1 MALNESAAGI
11 RPTISCA
18 AFGNNRVYTVGTQS
32 WWLTLRVGNKR
43 RTRNVVQTMWFKV
56 LYGQVINHIAVSHP
70 IKLAVG
76 V

>member
-32 WWLTLRVGNKR
+32 
-43 RTRNVVQTMWFKV
+43 
-56 LYGQVINHIAVSHP
+56 
-70 IKLAVG
+70 
-76 V
+76 